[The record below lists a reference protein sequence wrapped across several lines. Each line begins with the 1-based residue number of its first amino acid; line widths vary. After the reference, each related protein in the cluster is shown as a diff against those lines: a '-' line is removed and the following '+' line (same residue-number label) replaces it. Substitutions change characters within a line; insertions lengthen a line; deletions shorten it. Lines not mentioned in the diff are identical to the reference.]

1 MALTLAALG
10 TSAVIASCS
19 KAERPSA
26 VSSDPAMAPSATAA
40 AMPPPPGA
48 KQDED
53 RARTTP
59 TTIAAPSANATVQG
73 GAASAQ
79 PVNRPKMKAGGTG
92 QASCGAGTCTSD
104 PKKK

>member
-26 VSSDPAMAPSATAA
+26 VSSNPATTPSATAA
-40 AMPPPPGA
+40 AATPPPPA
-48 KQDED
+48 LKKDEEP
-53 RARTTP
+53 TP
-59 TTIAAPSANATVQG
+59 TAIAAPSANATAP
-73 GAASAQ
+73 GAASVQ
-79 PVNRPKMKAGGTG
+79 PVRRPKMQGGGTG